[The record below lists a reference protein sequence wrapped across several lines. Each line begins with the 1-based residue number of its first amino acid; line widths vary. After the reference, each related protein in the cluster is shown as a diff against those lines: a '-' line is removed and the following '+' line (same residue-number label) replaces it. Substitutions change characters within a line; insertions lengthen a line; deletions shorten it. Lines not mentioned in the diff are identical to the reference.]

1 MASDPK
7 VESTFGIDPMFPFLA
22 DASLG
27 ANRWFASVKTV
38 STFPRNALAFEHAA
52 QVAHTLN
59 HRGFRRLQSPEN
71 SSRFIRDIRSV
82 NAIVL

>member
-1 MASDPK
+1 
-7 VESTFGIDPMFPFLA
+7 
-22 DASLG
+22 
-27 ANRWFASVKTV
+27 VKTV
-38 STFPRNALAFEHAA
+38 STFPRNALAFDHAA

-59 HRGFRRLQSPEN
+59 HRGFRRLLSPEN